1 MVLTAIAAK
10 PYSETMAPNRRPVRP
25 SSAYRKRQTDVRRS
39 DSYGADPVFAD
50 GAIQRP
56 NRGAAGPRLPRLFRS
71 PHRGKAAAQGASWY
85 IALPIVRIETS
96 QKAQRGVHLTDL
108 AAYIDKRRAAAIKEC
123 LQLAGT
129 I

>member
-1 MVLTAIAAK
+1 MTEAMII
-10 PYSETMAPNRRPVRP
+10 N
-25 SSAYRKRQTDVRRS
+25 
-39 DSYGADPVFAD
+39 D
-50 GAIQRP
+50 GA
-56 NRGAAGPRLPRLFRS
+56 NRDCGQAIFGNDGTEPPTGTTEFSISQATNV
-71 PHRGKAAAQGASWY
+71 ASWY